1 MIWISAPKLIF
12 YLSTKILYF
21 LTPLWF
27 SHLNAMLFTWQ
38 SICSSIYPV
47 WSHQNPWCNLWIKMS
62 LWTYRVKKGVFE
74 MSSGFSSKEPLHLA
88 LKKVWK
94 STKNVSSFF
103 RQNWND
109 DFWRKNSNIL
119 TKLKC
124 WCLARKFKNF
134 LKSKC

>member
-1 MIWISAPKLIF
+1 MIFSFGCNAFNLTVHLFVHLSRLISSKPMMQ
-12 YLSTKILYF
+12 
-21 LTPLWF
+21 PL
-27 SHLNAMLFTWQ
+27 NKNVIMD
-38 SICSSIYPV
+38 I
-47 WSHQNPWCNLWIKMS
+47 
-62 LWTYRVKKGVFE
+62 RRFE

-109 DFWRKNSNIL
+109 DFWRENSNIL

-124 WCLARKFKNF
+124 WFLARKFKNF
-134 LKSKC
+134 LKSKCYFLARKFKYYDKIEMLIFGAKIQIF